1 MSLDLLTSPALGLS
15 SVSDSVRAAVAPV
28 FFLTS
33 VAGMIATVAG
43 RLARIVDRARKV
55 QEILKTC
62 RDQAINTQTAARE
75 LASLRKRGHWVNA
88 SIALLTLCA
97 MSIGSTIMV
106 LFLSRTL
113 LQIDVELV
121 VIGAFVGG
129 VGFFLLAVLC
139 FLIETVIA
147 MRTLQIEVFSEIRS
161 PVSH

>member
-1 MSLDLLTSPALGLS
+1 MSLDLLTTPNLGLG

-33 VAGMIATVAG
+33 VAGMINTVAG

-55 QEILKTC
+55 QEMLKTSP
-62 RDQAINTQTAARE
+62 RDHKHDGQLARDE
-75 LASLRKRGHWVNA
+75 LRSLRQRGHWVNA

-97 MSIGSTIMV
+97 ISIGLTIMV

-113 LQIDVELV
+113 LQIDVETTV
-121 VIGAFVGG
+121 VITFLGG
-129 VGFFLLAVLC
+129 VGFFLMAVLC

-147 MRTLQIEVFSEIRS
+147 MHTLKAGVFAEVQTAF
-161 PVSH
+161 